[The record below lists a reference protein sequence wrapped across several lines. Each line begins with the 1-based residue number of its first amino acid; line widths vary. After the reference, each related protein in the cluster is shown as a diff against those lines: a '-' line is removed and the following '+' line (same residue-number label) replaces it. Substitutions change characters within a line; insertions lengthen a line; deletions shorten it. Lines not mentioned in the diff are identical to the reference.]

1 MAARTYYYVVVAG
14 QSWAVKYDTQP
25 AGTSYVYMTQQAA
38 IDAATT
44 AAKAFAELGYP
55 SGVKIQGA
63 DGKFRD
69 ERTYLFDPNPPR
81 G

>member
-1 MAARTYYYVVVAG
+1 MAERTYYYVVVAG
-14 QSWAVKYDTQP
+14 QSWAVKYDHQT
-25 AGTSYVYMTQQAA
+25 AGTAYVYRTQQEA
-38 IDAATT
+38 IDAATA
-44 AAKAFAELGYP
+44 AAKAHAAKGLP
-55 SGVKIQGA
+55 SGIKIQGT